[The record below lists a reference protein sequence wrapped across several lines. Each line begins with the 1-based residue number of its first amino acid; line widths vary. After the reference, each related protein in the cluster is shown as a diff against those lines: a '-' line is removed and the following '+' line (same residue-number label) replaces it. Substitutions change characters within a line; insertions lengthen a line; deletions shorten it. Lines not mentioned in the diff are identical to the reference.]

1 MRGRYGVIFS
11 ELCCLLFCSDTF
23 VPPCDSAVGDL
34 MRRKTDLNSKILQSR
49 TTVLLIDNFAH
60 RTDIENWEELIWM
73 KETDVIISIMHNQQ
87 SLWL

>member
-1 MRGRYGVIFS
+1 
-11 ELCCLLFCSDTF
+11 
-23 VPPCDSAVGDL
+23 